1 MEVDTPLEEKVMK
14 INESIQGFHVK
25 ILDLEDHTTPSTPL
39 EEREKME
46 KIVSMT
52 MESIKSFDEE
62 CVNLYEEI
70 TQV

>member
-1 MEVDTPLEEKVMK
+1 MEVDTPLEEQVMK

-25 ILDLEDHTTPSTPL
+25 ILDLEGHTTPSTPL
-39 EEREKME
+39 KEREKRE

-62 CVNLYEEI
+62 CVNLYEER